1 MATTNAVLGFWLAT
15 AAACATLLG
24 WLLVAG
30 KKQISD
36 RAIGAALIVAALA
49 MLYVS
54 FTQLIPQAYDANFT
68 TSNLIFWLAIGVA
81 IVVALRFIGN
91 QFSDLDSLKSSAL
104 LVAAAVTAH
113 NLPEGAAAIAT
124 TVQDLNAGIAT
135 SIAIA
140 IHNVPEGL
148 AIAAAAIAA
157 GYNKSRALLFV
168 IVAAGAEI
176 LGTGIVFVEVQ
187 LLNQLLIAKLLTVV
201 AGIMIAL
208 SVIELLPH
216 GYAKFRTKGEPTH

>member
-1 MATTNAVLGFWLAT
+1 MDTTNAVLGFWLAT
-15 AAACATLLG
+15 AAASATILG
-24 WLLVAG
+24 WLLIAG
-30 KKQISD
+30 KKQVSE
-36 RAIGAALIVAALA
+36 RAIGAALIIAALA

-54 FTQLIPQAYDANFT
+54 FTQLIPQAYDANLT
-68 TSNLIFWLAIGVA
+68 TSSLLLWLSIGAA
-81 IVVALRFIGN
+81 IVIVLRFIGN

-148 AIAAAAIAA
+148 AIAAAALAA

-168 IVAAGAEI
+168 IVAAAAEI

-216 GYAKFRTKGEPTH
+216 GYSKFRTKGEPTH

>member
-1 MATTNAVLGFWLAT
+1 MATTNAVIGLWLAI
-15 AAACATLLG
+15 AAASATLIG
-24 WLLVAG
+24 WVLIAG
-30 KKQISD
+30 RKQISD
-36 RAIGAALIVAALA
+36 RAIGAALIIAALA

-68 TSNLIFWLAIGVA
+68 TSNLVIWLGIGVA
-81 IVVALRFIGN
+81 VVVALRFIGN

-124 TVQDLNAGIAT
+124 TVQDLNAGITT

-140 IHNVPEGL
+140 IHNIPEGL

-157 GYNKSRALLFV
+157 GFSKSRALVFV
-168 IVAAGAEI
+168 VVAAAAEM
-176 LGTGIVFVEVQ
+176 LGSGVVFVEVQ
-187 LLNQLLIAKLLTVV
+187 VLNQLVIAKLLTVV

-208 SVIELLPH
+208 SVLELLPH
-216 GYAKFRTKGEPTH
+216 GYAQFRTKGEPTH

>member
-1 MATTNAVLGFWLAT
+1 MDITNAVLGLWLAV
-15 AAACATLLG
+15 AAASATLIG
-24 WLLVAG
+24 WAVIAG
-30 KKQISD
+30 RKQISD

-68 TSNLIFWLAIGVA
+68 TSNLILWLAIGAA

-140 IHNVPEGL
+140 IHNIPEGL
-148 AIAAAAIAA
+148 AIAAAALAA
-157 GYNKSRALLFV
+157 GFSKSRALIFV
-168 IVAAGAEI
+168 VVAAAAEM
-176 LGTGIVFVEVQ
+176 LGSGVVFVEVQ
-187 LLNQLLIAKLLTVV
+187 LLNQVVIAKLLTVV

>member
-1 MATTNAVLGFWLAT
+1 MDTTNAVLGFWLAT
-15 AAACATLLG
+15 AAASATVLG
-24 WLLVAG
+24 WLLIAG
-30 KKQISD
+30 KKQISE
-36 RAIGAALIVAALA
+36 RAIGAALIIAALA

-68 TSNLIFWLAIGVA
+68 TSSLLLWLSVGAA
-81 IVVALRFIGN
+81 IVIALRFIGN

-113 NLPEGAAAIAT
+113 NLPERAAAIAT

-148 AIAAAAIAA
+148 AIAAAALAA

-168 IVAAGAEI
+168 TVAAGAEI

-201 AGIMIAL
+201 AGIMVTL

>member
-15 AAACATLLG
+15 AAASATVLG
-24 WLLVAG
+24 WLFVAG
-30 KKQISD
+30 KKQISQ
-36 RAIGAALIVAALA
+36 RAIGAALIIAALA

-68 TSNLIFWLAIGVA
+68 TSSLLLWLSIGAA
-81 IVVALRFIGN
+81 IVIALRFIGN

-104 LVAAAVTAH
+104 LVAGAVTAH

-140 IHNVPEGL
+140 AHNVPEGL
-148 AIAAAAIAA
+148 SIAAAALAA
-157 GYNKSRALLFV
+157 GYHKSRALLFV
-168 IVAAGAEI
+168 LVAAGAEI
-176 LGTGIVFVEVQ
+176 LGTGIVFIEVQ

-201 AGIMIAL
+201 AGIMITL

>member
-1 MATTNAVLGFWLAT
+1 MDTANALLGFWLAT
-15 AAACATLLG
+15 AAASATLLG
-24 WLLVAG
+24 WVIVAG
-30 KKQISD
+30 RKQVSD
-36 RAIGAALIVAALA
+36 RAIGVALIIAALA

-68 TSNLIFWLAIGVA
+68 TSSLLLWLGIGFL
-81 IVVALRFIGN
+81 IVVSLRWLGN
-91 QFSDLDSLKSSAL
+91 KFSDLDSLKSSAV

-148 AIAAAAIAA
+148 AIAAAALAA
-157 GYNKSRALLFV
+157 GYSKSRALLFV
-168 IVAAGAEI
+168 VIAAGAEI
-176 LGTGIVFVEVQ
+176 LGSGIVFVEVQ

-216 GYAKFRTKGEPTH
+216 GYAKFVTKRDSTH